1 MGKPE
6 KTIKI
11 ELQVTVN
18 GYEEME
24 AIMNK
29 EQKPISPSVIVQL
42 LIFIVLVPFL
52 PLLISRQWD
61 WWEAW
66 VYAIVSILGF
76 VVSRVLASHRHPDLI
91 RERSQHMQQEN
102 IQPWDKKLA
111 IWLGV
116 GGLLVVV
123 IAGLDKLFDWPPTF
137 SLALKIL
144 ALIVILAGYVLSSY
158 AFIENRF
165 FSSTVR
171 LQTDR
176 GQEVVSSGPYR
187 WIRHPGY
194 TGGLLVYIST
204 PILLDSMWAFLP
216 TILVVVSV
224 IVRTSLEDRFLQAEL
239 DGYREYAQRVRYR
252 LLPGVW

>member
-1 MGKPE
+1 MSQQS
-6 KTIKI
+6 KTI
-11 ELQVTVN
+11 
-18 GYEEME
+18 
-24 AIMNK
+24 
-29 EQKPISPSVIVQL
+29 SPRVIVQL

-61 WWEAW
+61 WWQAW

-76 VVSRVLASHRHPDLI
+76 VISRVLASRRHPDLI

-116 GGLLVVV
+116 GSILVVV
-123 IAGLDKLFDWPPTF
+123 VAGMDKLFDWPPTF
-137 SLALKIL
+137 SLPLKIL
-144 ALIVILAGYVLSSY
+144 ALAMILIGYVLSSY

-176 GQEVVSSGPYR
+176 GQQVVSSGPYC
-187 WIRHPGY
+187 WMRHPGY
-194 TGGLLVYIST
+194 AGGLLIYLAT
-204 PILLDSMWAFLP
+204 PILLDSIWAFLP
-216 TILVVVSV
+216 TILVVVFV
-224 IVRTSLEDRFLQAEL
+224 IIRTSLEDRFLQAEL
-239 DGYREYAQRVRYR
+239 AGYREYAQRVRYR